1 MYPALHCLVARWSPP
16 NEKGKFV
23 ASLLGGTLGTVATWP
38 LVGTMIDSIGWI
50 WAFFIPGG
58 VALIWCLMWW
68 YVVTDTPEENRWI
81 SEEEKMY
88 IVKSI
93 GGTVNKT
100 KVLITSS
107 KTDGR

>member
-1 MYPALHCLVARWSPP
+1 MLYPALHCLIARWSPP

-38 LVGTMIDSIGWI
+38 LVGAMIDSIGWI

-68 YVVTDTPEENRWI
+68 YIVSDTPEENRWI

-88 IVKSI
+88 IAKSV
-93 GGTVNKT
+93 GGTVNKS
-100 KVLITSS
+100 KVSDCS
-107 KTDGR
+107 FFW